1 MQSSKDYI
9 VKYLNTYNSLIN
21 DSEIIDDLIQIK
33 SLFLDTSEKGGK
45 VILAGN
51 GGSAAMASH
60 VAVDI
65 TKNAGIRAVT
75 FNEYDLI
82 TTLANDYGYEN
93 WISKAIELYH
103 NPNDIIVLISA
114 SGQSQNVKNAAAKS
128 KEFKLPVI
136 TFSGM
141 SPQNPLRNMGDINL
155 WADSKTYN
163 IVEMTH
169 HIWLLAIVDMIISNT
184 DESNNLNKII
194 PLF

>member
-1 MQSSKDYI
+1 MQSSKDYL
-9 VKYLNTYNSLIN
+9 KNYLKTYDSLIH
-21 DSEIIDDLIQIK
+21 DSTSIDDLIKIK
-33 SLFLDTSEKGGK
+33 SLFLSTSKRGGK

-82 TTLANDYGYEN
+82 TTLANDFGYEN
-93 WISKAIELYH
+93 WISKAIELYS
-103 NPNDIIVLISA
+103 NFNDLVVLISA
-114 SGQSQNVKNAAAKS
+114 SGQSQNVINAANKS
-128 KEFKLPVI
+128 RELGLPVI

-141 SPQNPLRNMGDINL
+141 SPQNPFRDKGDINL
-155 WADSKTYN
+155 WVDSKIYN

-184 DESNNLNKII
+184 E
-194 PLF
+194 

>member
-1 MQSSKDYI
+1 MQSSKDYLTN
-9 VKYLNTYNSLIN
+9 YLNTYDTLIH
-21 DSEIIDDLIQIK
+21 DSSSIDDLIKIK
-33 SLFLDTSEKGGK
+33 SLFQKTSEQGGK
-45 VILAGN
+45 IIFAGN

-65 TKNAGIRAVT
+65 TKNAGIRSIT

-103 NPNDIIVLISA
+103 NPNDTIVLISA
-114 SGQSQNVKNAAAKS
+114 SGQSLNIINAAIKS
-128 KEFKLPVI
+128 RELGLPII

-141 SPQNPLRNMGDINL
+141 SPQNPLRNQGDFNL
-155 WADSKTYN
+155 WVDSIIYN

-169 HIWLLAIVDMIISNT
+169 HIWLLAIVDMIISKT
-184 DESNNLNKII
+184 E
-194 PLF
+194 

>member
-1 MQSSKDYI
+1 MQSSKDYLI
-9 VKYLNTYNSLIN
+9 KYLKTYDSLIH
-21 DSEIIDDLIQIK
+21 DSSSINDLIKIK
-33 SLFLDTSEKGGK
+33 SLFQNISKKGGK
-45 VILAGN
+45 IILAGN

-103 NPNDIIVLISA
+103 KPKDIIVLISA
-114 SGQSQNVKNAAAKS
+114 SGQSLNVLNAATKS
-128 KEFKLPVI
+128 KELELPVI

-141 SPQNPLRNMGDINL
+141 SPQNPLRRNGDINL
-155 WADSKTYN
+155 WVNSNIYN

-169 HIWLLAIVDMIISNT
+169 HIWLLAIVDMIISKT
-184 DESNNLNKII
+184 K
-194 PLF
+194 

>member
-1 MQSSKDYI
+1 MQSSKDYLI
-9 VKYLNTYNSLIN
+9 KYLKTYDSLIH
-21 DSEIIDDLIQIK
+21 DSSSIDDLIKIK
-33 SLFLDTSEKGGK
+33 SLFQNTSKEGGK

-65 TKNAGIRAVT
+65 TKNAGIRSVT

-93 WISKAIELYH
+93 WIAKAIELYH
-103 NPNDIIVLISA
+103 NPNDLVVLISA
-114 SGQSQNVKNAAAKS
+114 SGQSLNVINAAVKS
-128 KEFKLPVI
+128 KEFGLPVI

-141 SPQNPLRNMGDINL
+141 SPQNPLRDKGEINL
-155 WADSKTYN
+155 WVDSNIYN

-184 DESNNLNKII
+184 E
-194 PLF
+194 

>member
-9 VKYLNTYNSLIN
+9 TNYLKTYDSLIN
-21 DSEIIDDLIQIK
+21 DSSSIDDLIKIK
-33 SLFLDTSEKGGK
+33 LLFQKTSVQGGK
-45 VILAGN
+45 IIFAGN

-65 TKNAGIRAVT
+65 TKNAGIRSVT

-93 WISKAIELYH
+93 WISKAIELYFDL
-103 NPNDIIVLISA
+103 NDLVVLISA
-114 SGQSQNVKNAAAKS
+114 SGQSLNVINAAIKS
-128 KEFKLPVI
+128 KELGLPII

-141 SPQNPLRNMGDINL
+141 SPQNPLRNQGDINL
-155 WADSKTYN
+155 WVDSKIYN

-169 HIWLLAIVDMIISNT
+169 HIWLLGIVDMIISKT
-184 DESNNLNKII
+184 E
-194 PLF
+194 

>member
-1 MQSSKDYI
+1 MQSSKN
-9 VKYLNTYNSLIN
+9 YLIEYFKTYDSLIN
-21 DSEIIDDLIQIK
+21 DSAIVDNLVKIK
-33 SLFLDTSEKGGK
+33 SLFQNTSKKGGK
-45 VILAGN
+45 IIFAGN

-93 WISKAIELYH
+93 WISKAIEFYH
-103 NPNDIIVLISA
+103 NSNDIIVLISA
-114 SGQSQNVKNAAAKS
+114 SGQSQNVINAAIKS
-128 KEFKLPVI
+128 KELGLTVI
-136 TFSGM
+136 TFSGFN
-141 SPQNPLRNMGDINL
+141 SNNPLHKLGNINL
-155 WADSKTYN
+155 WVDSKIYN

-184 DESNNLNKII
+184 E
-194 PLF
+194 

>member
-1 MQSSKDYI
+1 MQSSKDYL

-21 DSEIIDDLIQIK
+21 DSAVVDNLVKIK
-33 SLFLDTSEKGGK
+33 SIFQNTSKEGGK

-60 VAVDI
+60 VAVDM

-82 TTLANDYGYEN
+82 TTLANDYGYDN

-103 NPNDIIVLISA
+103 NSNDIVVLISA
-114 SGQSQNVKNAAAKS
+114 SGQSINVINAAIKS
-128 KEFKLPVI
+128 KEFGLPVI

-141 SPQNPLRNMGDINL
+141 SPQNPLRELGDINL
-155 WADSKTYN
+155 WVDSKIYN

-184 DESNNLNKII
+184 E
-194 PLF
+194 

>member
-1 MQSSKDYI
+1 MQSSNDYL
-9 VKYLNTYNSLIN
+9 VKYLNTYNSLIT
-21 DSEIIDDLIQIK
+21 DSAVIDNLVKIK
-33 SLFLDTSEKGGK
+33 SIFQNISKKGGK

-51 GGSAAMASH
+51 GGSATMASH

-93 WISKAIELYH
+93 WISKAIALYH
-103 NPNDIIVLISA
+103 NPGDIVVLISA
-114 SGQSQNVKNAAAKS
+114 SGQSQNVLNAATKS
-128 KEFKLPVI
+128 KQLGLPVI
-136 TFSGM
+136 TFSGFK
-141 SPQNPLRNMGDINL
+141 SSNPLRKLGNLNL
-155 WADSKTYN
+155 WVDSKIYN

-184 DESNNLNKII
+184 D
-194 PLF
+194 